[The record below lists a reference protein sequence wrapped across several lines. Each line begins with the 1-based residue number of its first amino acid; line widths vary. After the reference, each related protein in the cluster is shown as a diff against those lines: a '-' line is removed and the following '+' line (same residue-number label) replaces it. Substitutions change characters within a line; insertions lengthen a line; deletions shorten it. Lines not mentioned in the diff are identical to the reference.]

1 MRYQNI
7 LILSDNVYL
16 TREFLNIVEDLRIP
30 DLEFSLGCSTT
41 TPEMMVESCF
51 PLPVS
56 PYKLRDVGEEVAK
69 LYDMVISI
77 HCKQLFPPGLV
88 NGTKCLN
95 VHPGLNPYNRG
106 WYPQVFAIINGMP
119 HGATIH
125 EIDTELDHG
134 PIIDQEEVKIYPDD
148 TSLSVYN
155 RVLETELGLLRKNL
169 YNILNGVYSTY
180 LPKKE
185 GNLNMIKDFRELL
198 ELNLNETGTM
208 GYFINKLRA
217 LTHGKYKNAH
227 FLDPET
233 GNKIY
238 VSINL
243 EKEN

>member
-1 MRYQNI
+1 MLYRNV

-16 TREFLNIVEDLRIP
+16 TREFLKIVEDLRIP
-30 DLEFSLGCSTT
+30 DLELSLGCSTT
-41 TPEMMVESCF
+41 TPEMMGEDCF
-51 PLPVS
+51 QLPVL
-56 PYKLRDVGEEVAK
+56 PYKLRDVGEELAGS
-69 LYDMVISI
+69 YDMVISI
-77 HCKQLFPPGLV
+77 HCKQLFPPELV

-106 WYPQVFAIINGMP
+106 WYPQVFAIMNGMP

-125 EIDTELDHG
+125 EIDNELDHG
-134 PIIDQEEVKIYPDD
+134 PIIDQKEVTITSDD
-148 TSLSVYN
+148 TSLTVYN
-155 RVLETELGLLRKNL
+155 RVMQAELGLLRKNL

-180 LPKKE
+180 LPEEE

-198 ELNLNETGTM
+198 ELNLNEIGTM